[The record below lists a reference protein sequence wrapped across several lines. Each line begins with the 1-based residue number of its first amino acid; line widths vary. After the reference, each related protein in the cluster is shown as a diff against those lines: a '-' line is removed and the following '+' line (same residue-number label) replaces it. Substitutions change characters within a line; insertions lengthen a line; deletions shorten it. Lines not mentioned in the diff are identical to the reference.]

1 MARPTT
7 LDRAHKRRRLPSRAA
22 ADAAVT
28 SLTLPRSLHER
39 ARVAALRLNWSF
51 AELARTALSD
61 WLATHEPRAG
71 RRASR

>member
-1 MARPTT
+1 MPTPTT
-7 LDRAHKRRRLPSRAA
+7 VARAQKRRRLPSRAA

-61 WLATHEPRAG
+61 WLAAHEPKAT